1 MEPVQSTTALSVT
14 ITEAAVKAV
23 QDLIAQRNL
32 PGYCLRVYVSGGGC
46 SGIQYGMAFDNN
58 IRTEDT
64 VTESNGLKIL
74 VDEVSIRYLQGATV
88 DYIDGEQGI
97 GFKIINPN
105 ASSSCGCGSSCNDE
119 SSGCQGCG

>member
-1 MEPVQSTTALSVT
+1 MEQVQSTTAMSVT
-14 ITEAAVKAV
+14 LTESAAKAV
-23 QDLIAQRNL
+23 QDLLEQRNL
-32 PGYCLRVYVSGGGC
+32 PGYCLRVYVAGGGC

-74 VDEVSIRYLQGATV
+74 IDEVSIQYLQGATV
-88 DYIDGEQGI
+88 DYIDGPQGI

-105 ASSSCGCGSSCNDE
+105 AISSCGCGSSCDDS
-119 SSGCQGCG
+119 SSGCQSCG